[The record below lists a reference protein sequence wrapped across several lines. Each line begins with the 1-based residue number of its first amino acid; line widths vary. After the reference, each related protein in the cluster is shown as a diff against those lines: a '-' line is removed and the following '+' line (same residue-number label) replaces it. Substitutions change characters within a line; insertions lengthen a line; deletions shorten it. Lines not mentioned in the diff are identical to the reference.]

1 MGFFDFFKKDKT
13 ELPKTV
19 VKPFTLDNIKCLIDL
34 TLNANDAQKLKLFV
48 DSTVNQHLVE
58 DLVDEAYEFNSQE
71 IIDYMYEEEI
81 CFYGFFDWK
90 QESEDFDSYIV
101 SAMKKNF
108 GIDFI
113 SDNLCDLDELG
124 SIAEVYKIYG
134 IAIEKYGIALC
145 NIDIQ
150 SDSYQVMLVRN
161 EHYND
166 ILQPVLNLG
175 YTVEHY
181 TQEW

>member
-34 TLNANDAQKLKLFV
+34 TLNAN
-48 DSTVNQHLVE
+48 
-58 DLVDEAYEFNSQE
+58 EAYEFNSQE